1 MVLST
6 TFHCAATAQPGG
18 VCGLGPAGA
27 AFLDI
32 IWLQY
37 ESEPGVWLTLTG
49 STDGKTPSHIP
60 HSFAGIAPGLR
71 GGGGRGEEEAGD
83 LVAGLSITYIRHG
96 SSQQKFGGIDF
107 LLQF

>member
-60 HSFAGIAPGLR
+60 LSFAGNRSWPERRRRPEERKRLVTSLQVYLSHTFDTGVVSKSL
-71 GGGGRGEEEAGD
+71 GE
-83 LVAGLSITYIRHG
+83 
-96 SSQQKFGGIDF
+96 
-107 LLQF
+107 